1 MTTAA
6 EQTAL
11 PADVLAAVRTGG
23 TLVLIT
29 GAGCSFEPPTDIP
42 LGSTL
47 ASDAHDLLV
56 AENVLKEGDCPRK
69 DDLSQ
74 VAAAV
79 FGATGSQI
87 ELVNR
92 LPFRKMR
99 APTPNA
105 GHLTTAA
112 LLRERAIASVVTL
125 NFDVAL
131 TGAIQ
136 DLGGG
141 EEVSIVTGADDHSHL
156 ADPSLIYLHGTAY
169 AAADNWV
176 LRPELLNQWDEKRW
190 ETVIARRVLT
200 APVIVFVGLGS
211 PAAVLTESL
220 RRIRE
225 TVPNGV
231 KVFQV
236 DTTPVDRSAFAET
249 LRLED
254 GRYIQMGWCAF
265 MKELSAWLAAV
276 QTGELR
282 GKADALTNR
291 EGWDGEDLEV
301 LSASLGA
308 QGLVGLGRLRAAWL
322 LDSSPYLPR
331 NEAHTELVAD
341 LALALMLVARR
352 TGTTWR
358 PRAAGL
364 IEFRD
369 GDRVAGTLAF
379 ASGRQSHRWH
389 SLEAAVAQYADRWRD
404 DNPTAV
410 IVSGYVGSDNPTST
424 PPHSILE
431 DENPDSIIARPRYPR
446 LVSADALRA
455 EPARIQEMV
464 FL

>member
-1 MTTAA
+1 MTTAS
-6 EQTAL
+6 EQTPL

-47 ASDAHDLLV
+47 ASEAYDLLV
-56 AENVLKEGDCPRK
+56 AENVLREGACPKK

-79 FGATGSQI
+79 FAATSSQD

-92 LPFRKMR
+92 LPLRKMR
-99 APTPNA
+99 APTPND

-125 NFDVAL
+125 NFDLAL
-131 TGAIQ
+131 TGAVQ
-136 DLGGG
+136 GLGGG
-141 EEVSIVTGADDHSHL
+141 EEVSIVTGAGDHGHL

-169 AAADNWV
+169 AAADDWV
-176 LRPELLNQWDEKRW
+176 LRPELLNQWDEERW
-190 ETVIARRVLT
+190 ETVIAHRVLT
-200 APVIVFVGLGS
+200 APVIVFVGLGA

-220 RRIRE
+220 RRIRN

-236 DTTPVDRSAFAET
+236 DPVPLDHSAFAET
-249 LRLED
+249 LQLEE
-254 GRYIQMGWCAF
+254 GRYIQLGWCAF
-265 MKELSAWLAAV
+265 MKELSAWLASV

-282 GKADALTNR
+282 DKADALANC
-291 EGWDGEDLEV
+291 EGWDGEDMESFSTS
-301 LSASLGA
+301 LSA
-308 QGLVGLGRLRAAWL
+308 QGLVELGSLRAAWL

-352 TGTTWR
+352 TSTTWR

-379 ASGRQSHRWH
+379 ASGQHSRRWL
-389 SLEAAVAQYADRWRD
+389 SLEAAVAQYADRWRH

-410 IVSGYVGSDNPTST
+410 IVSGYVGSDQPAPT
-424 PPHSILE
+424 PPPSILE
-431 DENPDSIIARPRYPR
+431 EENPDSIIARPRHPR

-455 EPARIQEMV
+455 EPTRIQEMV
-464 FL
+464 FS